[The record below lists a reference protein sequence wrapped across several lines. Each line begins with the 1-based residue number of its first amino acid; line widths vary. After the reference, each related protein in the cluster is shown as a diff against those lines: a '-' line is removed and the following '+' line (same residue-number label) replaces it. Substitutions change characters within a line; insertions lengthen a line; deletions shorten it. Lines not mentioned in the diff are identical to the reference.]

1 LEFTTRGKPV
11 SSFILVYNF
20 VILFKKHIFGRYNT
34 AMPSRPAGRPT
45 TILAAA
51 LIAFFLAIG
60 PVVIAFLSTPQAY
73 VFGGFLFNPLDGNSY
88 LAKMYSGWSG
98 SWRYTFPYTAAET
111 PGGYLFLFYLFL
123 GHVARIF
130 HLPLLGV
137 YHLARAVGAGLM
149 LWALWAFLRS
159 SLPERRAAEAAFIL
173 AALGSGLGW
182 LVVLAGEVST
192 DLWVAE
198 AYPFLSA
205 YATPHFSLGLALLLG
220 LLRMLLLPEPERW
233 WMRAGQAAAAAA
245 LLAVLSPF
253 GVVIAL
259 VVGSAFWGW
268 EAAAAWRQKASSLG
282 TMMRSQRTAI
292 LTLGAAAAGSAPLL
306 AYYAWLPGSDPV
318 IAGWNA
324 QNLTPTPPAWD
335 LLLAFSPA
343 LLLAGTALARAVRS
357 ETPGTR
363 LLAVWLVI
371 GFVLLLLPLGLQR
384 RFIMGLYV
392 PAAGL
397 AGFSLAHLAQ
407 RWPRGWKRL
416 GALALALPLPTL
428 LFLLLGAA
436 LAFSARN
443 PLFFLTQDEYQAL
456 DWLRKQAPAGSA
468 VAAPPD
474 MGMYIPG
481 YTGLRVVYG
490 HPFETVNAEAEE
502 AALEAF
508 FFAGPQDEAEACLFL
523 MERQVDYVLYTR
535 LTRMQAYPP
544 TMCLAPQPV
553 FSNRIIDIHQ
563 VEH

>member
-1 LEFTTRGKPV
+1 
-11 SSFILVYNF
+11 
-20 VILFKKHIFGRYNT
+20 
-34 AMPSRPAGRPT
+34 MPSRTAGRST
-45 TILAAA
+45 SVLAAA

-60 PVVIAFLSTPQAY
+60 PVVIAFLSTPHEY

-123 GHVARIF
+123 GHVARIV

-149 LWALWAFLRS
+149 LWSLRAFLRS
-159 SLPERRAAEAAFIL
+159 SLPERRAAEPAFIL

-182 LVVLAGEVST
+182 LAALAGEVTT
-192 DLWVAE
+192 DLWVPE

-205 YATPHFSLGLALLLG
+205 YATPHFSLGLALLLW
-220 LLRMLLLPEPERW
+220 LLRMLILPEPERL

-259 VVGSAFWGW
+259 LVGGAFLAW
-268 EAAAAWRQKASSLG
+268 EATADWRQNANSLG
-282 TMMRSQRTAI
+282 DVVRRQRAAI
-292 LTLGAAAAGSAPLL
+292 FLLAAAAAGSAPLL

-335 LLLAFSPA
+335 LLLAFSPV
-343 LLLAGTALARAVRS
+343 LLLAGVGLVRAVGS
-357 ETPGTR
+357 EAPGTR
-363 LLAVWLVI
+363 LLAAWLVV

-384 RFIMGLYV
+384 RFIMGLFV

-397 AGFSLAHLAQ
+397 AGLSLAYLAQ
-407 RWPRGWKRL
+407 RWPGGWKRL

-436 LAFSARN
+436 LAFGGRH
-443 PLFFLTQDEYQAL
+443 PLFFLTQDEYQAME
-456 DWLRKQAPAGSA
+456 WLRSHAPAGSV

-474 MGMYIPG
+474 RGMYIPG

-508 FFAGPQDEAEACLFL
+508 FSAGPQDESEACLFL

-535 LTRMQAYPP
+535 FTRMRAYPP
-544 TMCLAPQPV
+544 AMCLIPQPV
-553 FSNRIIDIHQ
+553 FSNGTIYIHQ
-563 VEH
+563 VER